1 MPTTKEAFLR
11 YRIINE
17 CLLNKQK
24 TFPSKDELKEVI
36 MDRLG
41 LSSLSDRAFE
51 KDLYDMRNDE
61 ELGFLAPIK
70 YVQKEKGYYYTDS
83 DYSIDKIALSSDE
96 LASIQ
101 MASEVFEQYKNIPFL
116 SQVKGDISKLSDLIA
131 ATKVVKKEIKGNTI
145 QFEEQQ
151 VTQGGQ
157 YLGELYQAIQDNQL
171 IKIDYHKFDKSKS
184 KKYTVAPYLLKEY
197 QGMWYLVSKLED
209 KEYRTFAL
217 DRIKKIKVKDEYYLK
232 DDSHRVTE
240 LFDNVIGVSYSEGEA
255 VTIVVKVFDVLRNY
269 IEVNPIHHSQ
279 KTIGQGKDF
288 IELELY
294 LVPNH
299 EFYARLAQYLP
310 FVKVEGPKSVHK
322 KFGKMLKEAV
332 KLQGL

>member
-17 CLLNKQK
+17 CLLNRQK
-24 TFPSKDELKEVI
+24 TFPSREELKEVI

-41 LSSLSDRAFE
+41 LSSFSDRAFE

-70 YVQKEKGYYYTDS
+70 YSARDRGYHYTEV
-83 DYSIDKIALSSDE
+83 DYSIDKIPLSVDE

-101 MASEVFEQYKNIPFL
+101 MASQVFEQYKNIPFL
-116 SQVKGDISKLSDLIA
+116 SQVRGDISKLSDLIA
-131 ATKVVKKEIKGNTI
+131 ATKVVKKEVKANII

-151 VTQGGQ
+151 VTKGGQ
-157 YLGELYQAIQDNQL
+157 FLGELYKAIQDNQFV
-171 IKIDYHKFDKSKS
+171 KIDYHKFDRSKS

-209 KEYRTFAL
+209 NEYRTFAL
-217 DRIKKIKVKDEYYLK
+217 DRIKKLKLKEDYFAKEEDDKVNVFFK
-232 DDSHRVTE
+232 
-240 LFDNVIGVSYSEGEA
+240 NVIGVSYSESKP
-255 VTIVVKVFDVLRNY
+255 VNIRLKVFDVLRNY

-279 KTIGQGKDF
+279 KTIKLGEND
-288 IELELY
+288 IEVELY
-294 LVPNH
+294 VVPNH
-299 EFYARLAQYLP
+299 EFYAKLAHYLP
-310 FVKVEGPKSVHK
+310 YIKVIEPKPVLK
-322 KFGKMLKEAV
+322 KFSKMLKEAS
-332 KLQGL
+332 KLQG

>member
-24 TFPSKDELKEVI
+24 KFPSKDELKEVI

-41 LSSLSDRAFE
+41 LSSFSDRAFE
-51 KDLYDMRNDE
+51 KDLFDMRNDE

-70 YVQKEKGYYYTDS
+70 YVAKEKGYQYTEI
-83 DYSIDKIALSSDE
+83 DYSIDKIPLSSDE

-116 SQVKGDISKLSDLIA
+116 RQVRGDISKLSDLIS

-145 QFEEQQ
+145 QFEAQQ
-151 VTQGGQ
+151 ITKGGQ

-171 IKIDYHKFDKSKS
+171 VKIDYHKFDKSKS

-209 KEYRTFAL
+209 DEYRTFAL
-217 DRIKKIKVKDEYYLK
+217 DRIKKIKVKEQYYIK
-232 DDSHRVTE
+232 DDNDKLTD
-240 LFDNVIGVSYSEGEA
+240 FFTNVIGVGFSEDKP
-255 VTIVVKVFDVLRNY
+255 VTITVKVFDVLRNY

-279 KTIGQGKDF
+279 KTISFEKEF
-288 IELELY
+288 IELELF

-299 EFYARLAQYLP
+299 EFYAKLSQYLP
-310 FVKVEGPKSVHK
+310 FVKVVGPKMINK
-322 KFGKMLKEAV
+322 KFTKMLKDAV
-332 KLQGL
+332 KLQD